1 MDIFF
6 QDPSAVPLPPD
17 EVKIVEL
24 RAESWPDKK
33 RVKVTLEITPF
44 LKRPNGE
51 ISLIDAKGNE
61 VSIVNI
67 IESIETKMEI
77 TLHLRGVDPEG
88 DFLVSASIYYTEEPI
103 SNGEEVE
110 VDMIKQKRL
119 VVDRAETRL
128 HF

>member
-51 ISLIDAKGNE
+51 ISLIDAKGNQ

>member
-51 ISLIDAKGNE
+51 ISLIDAKGNQ

-103 SNGEEVE
+103 SNGEEEE